1 MGPERER
8 TRLVIEIVVPFIS
21 DVFGIRKQTPFRT
34 CESAVVE
41 TRCVARQPRVIKYL
55 NMIADNTSRVV
66 RRWRRKENRDRF
78 DSCTELKD
86 LTDLEFF
93 LRESIK
99 GSHVPP
105 QI

>member
-8 TRLVIEIVVPFIS
+8 TRLVAEIVVPLIS
-21 DVFGIRKQTPFRT
+21 DVFGIRQQTPFRA

-66 RRWRRKENRDRF
+66 RWWRRRRKENRDRF
-78 DSCTELKD
+78 DSCTDLKTL
-86 LTDLEFF
+86 LTWSF
-93 LRESIK
+93 S
-99 GSHVPP
+99 
-105 QI
+105 